1 MVRRAAQMRQAP
13 PCQRAGLYG
22 IVPYLISLES
32 KGNGRKGCRARSFL
46 RIPIDYNFYRH
57 NLYLKPGPKEFDN
70 MFPKDG
76 KIKDIVTP
84 RICQEVWHNGEFI
97 KWTDA
102 RVHVMSHVLHYGSSV
117 FEGIR
122 CYKTK
127 RGPAI
132 FRLKEHMQRLLNS
145 AKIYRMDH
153 EWTLDELVT
162 ASIEL
167 SARSGLDSCYIR
179 PIIFRSLDEE
189 HPAFGVN
196 PFPNP
201 LACYI
206 GAWDWGKYL
215 GPEALE
221 QGVDVCVSTWNRLT
235 PNSMPAMAKS
245 GANSMNSQLI
255 KMEALLN
262 GYAEGIALDD
272 RGFVS
277 EGSGE
282 NIFMVHDGR
291 VITPPLSS
299 SILPGI
305 TRDSVIQICRE
316 LEIPVAESGIQRA
329 ALYVGDELFFTGTAA
344 EVTPIRSVDRITV
357 GTGKRGEITRRI
369 QETFFEITAGE
380 RPAPGPWLT
389 FINEARQP
397 AAGNNGHSAN
407 KLESAGVSIPETEE
421 PIVNYRAAATD

>member
-1 MVRRAAQMRQAP
+1 
-13 PCQRAGLYG
+13 
-22 IVPYLISLES
+22 
-32 KGNGRKGCRARSFL
+32 
-46 RIPIDYNFYRH
+46 
-57 NLYLKPGPKEFDN
+57 
-70 MFPKDG
+70 MFPSNGKSKD
-76 KIKDIVTP
+76 VSTP
-84 RICQEVWHNGEFI
+84 RIAGEIWHDGEFI
-97 KWTDA
+97 KWNDA

-145 AKIYRMDH
+145 AKIYRMDTQ
-153 EWTLDELVT
+153 WTRDVLSQASVELVQ
-162 ASIEL
+162 
-167 SARSGLDSCYIR
+167 RSGLDQCYLR

-215 GPEALE
+215 GDEAIE
-221 QGVDVCVSTWNRLT
+221 KGVDVCVSTWNRLT

-245 GANSMNSQLI
+245 GANYMNSQLI

-329 ALYVGDELFFTGTAA
+329 ALYVADELFFTGTAA
-344 EVTPIRSVDRITV
+344 EVTPIRSVDKITV
-357 GTGKRGEITRRI
+357 GEGKRGAVTERI
-369 QETFFEITAGE
+369 QKVFFEITSATRE
-380 RPAPGPWLT
+380 APGDWLT
-389 FINEARQP
+389 FVNEIKATQP
-397 AAGNNGHSAN
+397 SNNGHHAAHAQ
-407 KLESAGVSIPETEE
+407 EAT
-421 PIVNYRAAATD
+421 AAAQAQAAAVNDLHPALTE